1 LGTPMRIASTPDD
14 RSYSPHFHLVTVF
27 LEGAERN
34 NVELA
39 DEEQRYAVQL
49 ARDEWGRP
57 VLDKEGRQ
65 VRQKFYG
72 AVRIDAPAWLR
83 ISQESPDYEEEGLG
97 AVGAALYAMAMTP

>member
-1 LGTPMRIASTPDD
+1 MRIASTPDD
-14 RSYSPHFHLVTVF
+14 ASYSPHFHLVTVF

-34 NVELA
+34 NVALA
-39 DEEQRYAVQL
+39 DEDKRFAVTL

-65 VRQKFYG
+65 IQQKFWG

-83 ISQESPDYEEEGLG
+83 ISQEAPDEEGLG
-97 AVGAALYAMAMTP
+97 AVGAAMYALAMTP